1 MSTSSQT
8 METNK
13 RTSDERGV
21 SGPDERNTKRAKPDS
36 DEGSMN
42 SILTIYKKTEN
53 ELKRAKDE
61 VVALKK
67 QLVESKKTDG
77 ATQTN
82 IEQVLMERCLEIARD
97 NHKTKMDLQKTKGE
111 VEALKEQLVESEKAR
126 ASLSNET
133 RVLCLEAYN
142 ETSKRVDKANG
153 VIRRIRNERDNLRK
167 DYHVVSTRVD
177 ELERLYT
184 QAGLR
189 IDELLEQRLKWQE
202 ESM

>member
-1 MSTSSQT
+1 

-13 RTSDERGV
+13 RTSNECGEP
-21 SGPDERNTKRAKPDS
+21 GPDERDTKRARSDS
-36 DEGSMN
+36 DEGIMN
-42 SILTIYKKTEN
+42 SILAIYKKTEN
-53 ELKRAKDE
+53 ELKCAKDE
-61 VVALKK
+61 AAALKK
-67 QLVESKKTDG
+67 QLAESEKTNG

-111 VEALKEQLVESEKAR
+111 VEALKEQLVESEKAS

-142 ETSKRVDKANG
+142 ETSKQVDKANG
-153 VIRRIRNERDNLRK
+153 VISRIRNERDNLRK
-167 DYHVVSTRVD
+167 DYRVVSTRVN

-184 QAGLR
+184 QAGIR
-189 IDELLEQRLKWQE
+189 IDELLKERLEWQE
-202 ESM
+202 SM